1 MKEHPWSR
9 EQTVNARK
17 MEDVKL
23 TQEDVLMSQGLT
35 GFWTSIP
42 DQETNVRTAVLYV
55 YIF

>member
-55 YIF
+55 CIF